1 MQGKNASM
9 DLIINYK
16 DRENKMMNTIK
27 ERRNVNFNVNVM
39 NEIVLLAAHSLGM
52 LFKQPILFP
61 LVWL

>member
-27 ERRNVNFNVNVM
+27 ERRNVYFNVNVM